1 MNNPETR
8 PETWPEKEQPPR
20 DDRLTRLQRALGETA
35 VRGAQMPDSDRD
47 PFPLLSA
54 WIAWLSAS
62 YLIGSSILEA
72 MRMNP
77 ASQRRGFTPGRLH
90 HKSSTE

>member
-47 PFPLLSA
+47 PRREELLRHLGQTA
-54 WIAWLSAS
+54 ARD
-62 YLIGSSILEA
+62 EVV
-72 MRMNP
+72 
-77 ASQRRGFTPGRLH
+77 RGDQPSRVERH
-90 HKSSTE
+90 